1 MLKEKYA
8 HLELAYEQ
16 YKENSTKRILELADK
31 LETAEAEKIEIDN
44 YREKDF

>member
-1 MLKEKYA
+1 MA
-8 HLELAYEQ
+8 HLEQAYEQ
-16 YKENSTKRILELADK
+16 YKETSTNWILELADK